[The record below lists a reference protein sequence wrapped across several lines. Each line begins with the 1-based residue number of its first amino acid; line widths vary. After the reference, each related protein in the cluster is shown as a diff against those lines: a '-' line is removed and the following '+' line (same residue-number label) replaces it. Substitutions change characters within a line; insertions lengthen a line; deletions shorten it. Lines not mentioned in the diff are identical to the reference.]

1 MNTSNIKSFAKNAR
15 INLTEAVAQRIQYWG
30 FNENGIP
37 ENAPTPVAGGYTF
50 RGIVSNDTTAVEKW
64 KSLKNRLSQGK
75 DALKDTIEEVSYTW
89 FNRLVAIKV
98 LEKNGFIDPV
108 LAFREGSR
116 IPEILQQAKAGEH
129 TITHSGERANL
140 QEALQE
146 NDDEKAL
153 AILIKNFCSK
163 NKLINSIFGGVEDY
177 TQILLPQNLLAEDG
191 FLALLNDEENITN
204 EDYQQ
209 VELIGWLYQFY
220 ISDKKD
226 EVFAGFKKNKKARP
240 EDIPAAT
247 QIFTPKWIVNYM
259 VQNTLGKTYLAYEED
274 SELKNEM
281 SYLVETNEQKGSTA
295 LISDIT
301 ELTLIDPACGSG
313 HILVTGLEWL
323 YKAYIEQGYTPK
335 NAIESIL
342 EHNLFG
348 LDIDTR
354 AAQLARF
361 AVLIKSAMLLE
372 ERIVGQG
379 KTFLANNQKIPHI
392 YDFPRAYNGFTTEN
406 ITLFTEGKYTTELWA
421 VLRVLQQGKNIGSAL
436 KITLSTEARN
446 HIQAQYQKWV
456 EQEQGYTDI
465 EQEILWK
472 YLKNYIQVALLL
484 TQQYTAVV
492 ANPPYMGQKSMNA
505 DLKQYLDKEYPMTK
519 SDLCTCFIEVF
530 RNISK
535 EKGKYAFI
543 IPPSWLFLSTYEKLR
558 ESLIATQQI
567 DSLLHL
573 SRGVFGADFGSVCS
587 VFTNKYE
594 ENAVGVY
601 FRLVERTF
609 QEFYQGH
616 LEELFLKANNNL
628 NFQYKFIDYS
638 KDLDN
643 LDHSDD
649 GQKIFYP
656 NIPQTNFNKIPGSPI
671 AYWVSDRVIQI
682 FEENESLEEYGEP
695 KQGLATTD
703 NKQFLRYFWEVS
715 YNNIGFHQKTLIDFN
730 NLGVRWAP
738 YNKGGGNRKWYGN
751 MEQIV
756 NWKNNGECIKNVVKN
771 KYSDRSYAKGF
782 TPERWAKLIEVWV
795 VKNVDFYF
803 KESISWSFISSANI
817 GMRYYPSGFI
827 FDVAGSSMFLDD
839 NKMYMLGYLNSIV
852 SDRKLKILNPTM
864 NFQVGDI
871 KNLPVII
878 SKSHIE
884 IVENIVKENIAIS
897 KKDWDSRETSW
908 DFASNPLI
916 RQGKASVEEAFA
928 AWEQEATQDFY
939 QLHHNEQELNRIF
952 IDIYGLQEELSPE
965 VTLRDI
971 TILQEELRKEDLD
984 SIEPALRTGQ
994 QPALP
999 IQRGVVVGQLISYL
1013 VGVLLGR
1020 YHLGKEGL
1028 HIAHPNATAEELA
1041 PYAVEHL
1048 VEPFL
1053 MEIDPDAILP
1063 MMGNACVFPDDALRR
1078 IEKLI
1083 QHIWGEKSLIA
1094 NINFIEECLGMKLE
1108 KYITEK
1114 FFDQHK
1120 ADYSKKP
1127 IYWLFCSNPKSVAK
1141 SAFRVLVYMHRM
1153 DAYTVRKVMRQYLHP
1168 HMEHIR
1174 KEYEE
1179 LKSRETSLSREETRR
1194 LDTLP
1199 KIMVEL
1205 KDYNELLKQYADQQ
1219 IAMDLD
1225 DGVAQNYAK
1234 FEDIVAKI
1242 S

>member
-15 INLTEAVAQRIQYWG
+15 ISIMQAVAQRIQYWG

-191 FLALLNDEENITN
+191 FLALLNDESNITN

-274 SELKNEM
+274 SELKKQM

-301 ELTLIDPACGSG
+301 ELSLIDPACGSG
-313 HILVTGLEWL
+313 HILVVGLEWL

-372 ERIVGQG
+372 ERIAGQG

-406 ITLFTEGKYTTELWA
+406 ITLFTEGKYTADLLS

-436 KITLSTEARN
+436 KLTLSAEARN

-456 EQEQGYTDI
+456 EQEKGYTDI
-465 EQEILWK
+465 EQEALWA

-519 SDLCTCFIEVF
+519 ADLFAVFMEV
-530 RNISK
+530 
-535 EKGKYAFI
+535 
-543 IPPSWLFLSTYEKLR
+543 IPNLTKDNYSFAVVNLPSWLFLSTFEKLR
-558 ESLIATQQI
+558 QYYLENYSI
-567 DSLLHL
+567 DSLLHMG
-573 SRGVFGADFGSVCS
+573 RGIFGIDFGSVAFAIKKGVVAHS
-587 VFTNKYE
+587 FGAYFKLHERNFQHIYYE
-594 ENAVGVY
+594 DIEK
-601 FRLVERTF
+601 
-609 QEFYQGH
+609 
-616 LEELFLKANNNL
+616 LFLYSNNNP
-628 NFQYKFIDYS
+628 NYKYDFSLYRDENGVNEIPQEGTDM
-638 KDLDN
+638 
-643 LDHSDD
+643 

-671 AYWVSDRVIQI
+671 AYWVSDRVIEI
-682 FEENESLEEYGEP
+682 FEENKSLGEYADV
-695 KQGLATTD
+695 KQGLATAD
-703 NKQFLRYFWEVS
+703 NDRFRRNWYEVS
-715 YNNIGFHQKTLIDFN
+715 VNKISINNGEKWF
-730 NLGVRWAP
+730 P
-738 YNKGGGNRKWYGN
+738 YNSGGGFRKWYGN
-751 MEQIV
+751 QYYVV
-756 NWKNNGECIKNVVKN
+756 NWENDGEEIKKFEKSVVRN
-771 KYSDRSYAKGF
+771 
-782 TPERWAKLIEVWV
+782 PQ
-795 VKNVDFYF
+795 FYF
-803 KESISWSFISSANI
+803 KESISWSKIAS
-817 GMRYYPSGFI
+817 GGLGVRYFPEGFI
-827 FDVAGSSMFLDD
+827 FDVAGCSIFEKEKGL
-839 NKMYMLGYLNSIV
+839 NQYVLGILNSNLKESLIESISPTLNFEV
-852 SDRKLKILNPTM
+852 GQINSVPIIKTDRTDYKDL
-864 NFQVGDI
+864 
-871 KNLPVII
+871 
-878 SKSHIE
+878 
-884 IVENIVKENIAIS
+884 VKENIAIS

-928 AWEQEATQDFY
+928 AWEQEATEDFY

-952 IDIYGLQEELSPE
+952 IDIYGLQQELSPE
-965 VTLRDI
+965 VALRDI

-1194 LDTLP
+1194 LDALP

-1225 DGVAQNYAK
+1225 DGVTQNYAK

-1242 S
+1242 

>member
-15 INLTEAVAQRIQYWG
+15 ISIMQAVAQRIQYWG

-89 FNRLVAIKV
+89 FNRLMAIKV

-116 IPEILQQAKAGEH
+116 IPEILQQAKAGQH
-129 TITHSGERANL
+129 TVTHSGERANL

-274 SELKNEM
+274 SELKKQM
-281 SYLVETNEQKGSTA
+281 SYLVETNEHKDSTA
-295 LISDIT
+295 LISDIM
-301 ELTLIDPACGSG
+301 ELSLMDPACGSG

-372 ERIVGQG
+372 ERIAGQG

-406 ITLFTEGKYTTELWA
+406 ITLFTEGKYTADLLS

-519 SDLCTCFIEVF
+519 ADLFAVF
-530 RNISK
+530 M
-535 EKGKYAFI
+535 EKMIALTRDNYRIGVI
-543 IPPSWLFLSTYEKLR
+543 TMESWMFLSSYEKLR
-558 ESLIATQQI
+558 NHLLNNYSIISLGHFGWHILGIAFGTAMLVLEKSKKTKFGEYSYITI
-567 DSLLHL
+567 DDIDRELNKPF
-573 SRGVFGADFGSVCS
+573 VFPKKDNGR
-587 VFTNKYE
+587 Y
-594 ENAVGVY
+594 AV
-601 FRLVERTF
+601 
-609 QEFYQGH
+609 
-616 LEELFLKANNNL
+616 
-628 NFQYKFIDYS
+628 
-638 KDLDN
+638 
-643 LDHSDD
+643 
-649 GQKIFYP
+649 
-656 NIPQTNFNKIPGSPI
+656 IPQTNFNKIPGSPI
-671 AYWVSDRVIQI
+671 AYWVSDRVIRI
-682 FEENESLEEYGEP
+682 FSDNELLRNIEYCKKGADT
-695 KQGLATTD
+695 GNND
-703 NKQFLRYFWEVS
+703 RFLRLWFEVFK
-715 YNNIGFHQKTLIDFN
+715 YKVDYPNKWIF
-730 NLGVRWAP
+730 
-738 YNKGGGNRKWYGN
+738 YNKGGGYRKWYGN
-751 MEQIV
+751 YDYIINYE
-756 NWKNNGECIKNVVKN
+756 NNGSELEK
-771 KYSDRSYAKGF
+771 
-782 TPERWAKLIEVWV
+782 
-795 VKNVDFYF
+795 
-803 KESISWSFISSANI
+803 SSANLRSKQLYFQESVTWNALSS
-817 GMRYYPSGFI
+817 GNFCARYSEKKTI
-827 FDVAGSSMFLDD
+827 FDSAGSSLFL
-839 NKMYMLGYLNSIV
+839 NKKLVSYFYYLSIFNSNVIQCIL
-852 SDRKLKILNPTM
+852 KLLNPTL
-864 NFQVGDI
+864 NYGAGTVG
-871 KNLPVII
+871 NLPIII
-878 SKSHIE
+878 STSHTEMIE
-884 IVENIVKENIAIS
+884 NLVKENITIS

-916 RQGKASVEEAFA
+916 RQGKASVEEAFT

-965 VTLRDI
+965 VALRDI

-1048 VEPFL
+1048 VEPFQ

-1063 MMGNACVFPDDALRR
+1063 MMGNACVFPDDVLRR

-1194 LDTLP
+1194 LDALP

-1225 DGVAQNYAK
+1225 DGVTQNYAK
-1234 FEDIVAKI
+1234 FKDIVAKI
-1242 S
+1242 EKDKK